1 MFFDA
6 KAARARIEARGATP
20 ADLPSATAISGL
32 AGLAGGM
39 AETEKTPAPCEA
51 PKYAPQPPQKPSAET
66 FSHGLS
72 VTGQPKTWT
81 GRIVTFADWPTLSEW
96 EKHGPNGRLWNGK
109 TQRWDAQ

>member
-20 ADLPSATAISGL
+20 ADLPKSPVISGL

-66 FSHGLS
+66 FPHGQS
-72 VTGQPKTWT
+72 FTGQPKTWT
-81 GRIVTFADWPTLSEW
+81 GRIVPLEEWRTLTDWDRD
-96 EKHGPNGRLWNGK
+96 GPNGQMWNGM
-109 TQRWDAQ
+109 TRRWE